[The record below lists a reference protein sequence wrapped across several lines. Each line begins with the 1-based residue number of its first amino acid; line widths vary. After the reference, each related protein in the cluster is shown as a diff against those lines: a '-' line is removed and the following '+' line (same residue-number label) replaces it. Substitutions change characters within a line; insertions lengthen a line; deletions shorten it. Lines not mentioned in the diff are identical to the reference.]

1 MGHDGFQQSPA
12 GTTIALA
19 PQGFDYGFASGRCYL
34 LDANKIIC
42 TNQSAFS
49 GAHSDI
55 QHPEV
60 VWAVRSAA
68 AASS

>member
-1 MGHDGFQQSPA
+1 MTVPLQS
-12 GTTIALA
+12 
-19 PQGFDYGFASGRCYL
+19 QGYDYGFAAGQCYL
-34 LDANKIIC
+34 LDANKVIC
-42 TNQSAFS
+42 ANQSAFS

-68 AASS
+68 AG